1 MIEIKPKDVI
11 NRNGCFYLN
20 AAIQCFYHCPKITS
34 FFLLNREIIL
44 KKGGPISLSYLEVV
58 EEFSKNKKNYYVSI
72 KNFRN
77 VLIEN
82 DESFIGSD
90 GNDSKD
96 VILLLYSIQNELGG
110 EEPDLNLDID
120 DTKEVLLFQ
129 DLLKNNKSINSII
142 IENFCFC
149 EKTINK
155 CFVCGKEYYNL
166 TNRYFITFNLKN
178 IYDFYKKDKNQV
190 ISIEECL
197 TYNCLEEAN
206 LQIKCQKCNKLQD
219 SFTTISFATVPHYL
233 FIILDRGINE
243 EFDCNFDFKEQI
255 DLKDLYNPV
264 SGEQRENNLKYSLLA
279 GTILHGEHGSGHT
292 FAFANILM
300 EIYIYLMIHIPKKQ
314 PLKILKMKKFIYYST
329 KD

>member
-1 MIEIKPKDVI
+1 M
-11 NRNGCFYLN
+11 
-20 AAIQCFYHCPKITS
+20 
-34 FFLLNREIIL
+34 
-44 KKGGPISLSYLEVV
+44 
-58 EEFSKNKKNYYVSI
+58 
-72 KNFRN
+72 
-77 VLIEN
+77 
-82 DESFIGSD
+82 
-90 GNDSKD
+90 
-96 VILLLYSIQNELGG
+96 YSIQNELGG

-292 FAFANILM
+292 FAFAKHFDGNL
-300 EIYIYLMIHIPKKQ
+300 YIFNDTQVKKC
-314 PLKILKMKKFIYYST
+314 K
-329 KD
+329 

>member
-1 MIEIKPKDVI
+1 M
-11 NRNGCFYLN
+11 
-20 AAIQCFYHCPKITS
+20 
-34 FFLLNREIIL
+34 
-44 KKGGPISLSYLEVV
+44 
-58 EEFSKNKKNYYVSI
+58 
-72 KNFRN
+72 
-77 VLIEN
+77 
-82 DESFIGSD
+82 
-90 GNDSKD
+90 
-96 VILLLYSIQNELGG
+96 YSIQNEFGG

-190 ISIEECL
+190 ISIEESL
-197 TYNCLEEAN
+197 TYNCFEEAN
-206 LQIKCQKCNKLQD
+206 LQIKCQKCNKFQD
-219 SFTTISFATVPHYL
+219 SISFATVPHYL